1 MVQILLVS
9 KEASS
14 ISLASSFLNK
24 AEEAE
29 RNYNIPKEKDKIKV
43 KIDDLIKIY
52 NANSK
57 VDALSSNV
65 IEL

>member
-1 MVQILLVS
+1 M
-9 KEASS
+9 
-14 ISLASSFLNK
+14 
-24 AEEAE
+24 
-29 RNYNIPKEKDKIKV
+29 IPKEKDKLKV
-43 KIDDLIKIY
+43 KIDDLIKLY